1 MAYQHKTDLNLLIEA
16 GHHSP
21 QQVLHDVSEI
31 IIIVVNVNVNLCT
44 MFLPVFILTTA
55 VVCMEVEGGLPQV
68 VDGEEVM

>member
-1 MAYQHKTDLNLLIEA
+1 MAYQHKTNLNLLIEA

-21 QQVLHDVSEI
+21 QQVLHDVSER

-55 VVCMEVEGGLPQV
+55 WRWRVVSPRLWTEKK
-68 VDGEEVM
+68 

>member
-21 QQVLHDVSEI
+21 QQVLHDVSER